1 MKYNEMTLRSGG
13 HVTTLTTKEGIKV
26 ERVFLYPQTPNVGN
40 DPTMLKP
47 VQFTIPLAV
56 EFLNSKKNLWGLQPN
71 TSSNIVSTNLVIE
84 AKKAITEKDAE
95 IAALRAKLTSQ
106 NDEVKK
112 RGRKEEI
119 KSTISSEMKEV

>member
-1 MKYNEMTLRSGG
+1 M
-13 HVTTLTTKEGIKV
+13 
-26 ERVFLYPQTPNVGN
+26 
-40 DPTMLKP
+40 
-47 VQFTIPLAV
+47 
-56 EFLNSKKNLWGLQPN
+56 QPN

-112 RGRKEEI
+112 IGRKAEI

>member
-1 MKYNEMTLRSGG
+1 MTLRSGG

-95 IAALRAKLTSQ
+95 IAALRAQLTSQ
-106 NDEVKK
+106 NDVVK
-112 RGRKEEI
+112 RGRKSEE
-119 KSTISSEMKEV
+119 KYNVSSEVKEV